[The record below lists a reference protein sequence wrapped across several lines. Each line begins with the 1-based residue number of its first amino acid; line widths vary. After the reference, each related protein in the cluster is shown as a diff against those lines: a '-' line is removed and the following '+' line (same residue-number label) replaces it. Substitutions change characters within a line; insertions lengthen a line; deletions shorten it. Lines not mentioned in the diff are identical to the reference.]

1 MLDGV
6 LKTLTDWN
14 SQCLMQHKALLV
26 AFYMLR
32 SGAPNEL
39 PIAQLLKNNACI
51 CYIFMLTIG
60 DKVGE

>member
-14 SQCLMQHKALLV
+14 GQCLMQHKALLV
-26 AFYMLR
+26 AFHTLR
-32 SGAPNEL
+32 LGAPNKL
-39 PIAQLLKNNACI
+39 PTAQLLKNNACI

-60 DKVGE
+60 NKVGE